1 MMILADYSLIK
12 AFDIQKSEIRNLF
25 TKISKLR
32 FLQKHSD
39 MNPQRSSKNSHRSMT
54 RVQTLKT

>member
-39 MNPQRSSKNSHRSMT
+39 MNPQRSSNNSHRSMT
-54 RVQTLKT
+54 RVQTSKT